1 MFWIALK
8 LYYTA
13 RTGSG
18 PAPASRRRAAA
29 AKSAPAAPLR
39 PVRVVGY
46 AESRGALH
54 TAPGCSGPLPALIP
68 VAYSR
73 YGHVI
78 AASRCPPG
86 SARGPVNEARAPLGT
101 STIDPRDV
109 SRRRAQLQHAWR
121 SRPCYGDSRTLQS
134 GRLAGSARCW
144 AQRRPAWS
152 AGPESPLLARAD
164 SSVLP
169 SVSLRR
175 STAGG
180 ALRVRHGVTSGLLIL
195 CPAAAD
201 VVLGCHRSGSRCA
214 AADKLAELRA
224 AAYLCRA

>member
-18 PAPASRRRAAA
+18 AAPASRRRAAA

-46 AESRGALH
+46 AEPRGSLH

-73 YGHVI
+73 LGHVI
-78 AASRCPPG
+78 AASRCTSG

-152 AGPESPLLARAD
+152 AGPQRQCQCRVDTLGLGSA
-164 SSVLP
+164 
-169 SVSLRR
+169 SLGRP
-175 STAGG
+175 TAGG
-180 ALRVRHGVTSGLLIL
+180 ALRVRHGVVSRPVKRW
-195 CPAAAD
+195 PAAAD
-201 VVLGCHRSGSRCA
+201 DVLARHRSGSRCA
-214 AADKLAELRA
+214 AAD
-224 AAYLCRA
+224 